1 MEEELGQL
9 SGRYKQ
15 LLHVLAVVPV
25 ERLLPSDLFRRPG
38 RPQKH
43 RTLLARAFLAKMVL
57 DIPTTTALVERLRS
71 DQTLRHLCGWERGAD
86 VPSESTFSRAFAE
99 FAESDLPGRLHAAL
113 IKEGYSEQLVGHI
126 SRDSTAIVA
135 R

>member
-1 MEEELGQL
+1 M
-9 SGRYKQ
+9 
-15 LLHVLAVVPV
+15 
-25 ERLLPSDLFRRPG
+25 FRRPG

-113 IKEGYSEQLVGHI
+113 IKEGYSEQLVGHPFLFT
-126 SRDSTAIVA
+126 TASP
-135 R
+135 